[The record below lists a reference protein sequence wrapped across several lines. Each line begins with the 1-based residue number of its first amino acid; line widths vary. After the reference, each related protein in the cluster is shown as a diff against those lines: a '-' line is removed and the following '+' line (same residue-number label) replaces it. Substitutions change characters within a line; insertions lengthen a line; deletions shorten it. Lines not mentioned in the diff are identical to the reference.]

1 LFKTMFYI
9 KNVPVWERLI
19 RASIGLGLIVYV
31 LLGNP
36 SMFLSILSLASAAFV
51 IVTGFFG
58 WCPMCA
64 LVGRKIKAESVGK

>member
-1 LFKTMFYI
+1 MFKTMFYI
-9 KNVPVWERLI
+9 KNVPVWERII
-19 RASIGLGLIVYV
+19 RAGVGIALIAYI
-31 LLGNP
+31 LLGHP
-36 SMFLSILSLASAAFV
+36 SMFISTLSLASAAFV